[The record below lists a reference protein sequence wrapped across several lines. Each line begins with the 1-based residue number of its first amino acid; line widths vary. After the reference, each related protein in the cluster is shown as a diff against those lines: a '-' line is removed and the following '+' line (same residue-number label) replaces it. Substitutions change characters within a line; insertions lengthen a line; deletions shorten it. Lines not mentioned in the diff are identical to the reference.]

1 MIAHAPLQTM
11 LLVDAVEERV
21 GAPVEAWPA
30 EILKILLAFDPNM
43 PFAKDKFTKFIA
55 FMFGH
60 NVPRPMACLFF
71 SACSFLPL
79 YLVTPLF
86 SCLYNDWSLQPS
98 NTTRYP
104 YYNVYEKMWKYTDG
118 TAYESEFP
126 TPLPVVGLEATG
138 FATIARHILLGAN
151 QMEWV
156 ENG

>member
-1 MIAHAPLQTM
+1 MNAHTPLQTM

-43 PFAKDKFTKFIA
+43 PFAKDKFTKLIA

-60 NVPRPMACLFF
+60 NVPLPMACLFF

-86 SCLYNDWSLQPS
+86 SCLYDDWSLFPS

-104 YYNVYEKMWKYTDG
+104 YYDVYEKMWKYTDG
-118 TAYESEFP
+118 TAYVSQFP
-126 TPLPVVGLEATG
+126 TPPPVVGLEATG
-138 FATIARHILLGAN
+138 FPTIARHILLGAN
-151 QMEWV
+151 EMEWI
-156 ENG
+156 EDG